1 MESLFSLVG
10 FLFIEFSLYLYA
22 AQPTMSVYKKL
33 KKGSAQQKSKR
44 YNFFLFQQHLFE
56 LVIYTAQFCR
66 LMYCSLLFAGWCTA
80 PTFLPAHVLL
90 LLFCK
95 FMYCSH
101 IFAGSC
107 TAPTFLQ
114 AHVLLPPF
122 CRLIYCSLL
131 FAGSCTAPTFLQAH
145 VLLPRFCRPMYCSHL
160 FAGLFTTIPIL
171 EVCDYENP
179 WELPQLEIGHSA
191 LQDYNVT

>member
-33 KKGSAQQKSKR
+33 KKGFAQQKSKR
-44 YNFFLFQQHLFE
+44 YN
-56 LVIYTAQFCR
+56 R

-90 LLFCK
+90 LLFCR

-145 VLLPRFCRPMYCSHL
+145 VLLPPFCRPMYCSHL